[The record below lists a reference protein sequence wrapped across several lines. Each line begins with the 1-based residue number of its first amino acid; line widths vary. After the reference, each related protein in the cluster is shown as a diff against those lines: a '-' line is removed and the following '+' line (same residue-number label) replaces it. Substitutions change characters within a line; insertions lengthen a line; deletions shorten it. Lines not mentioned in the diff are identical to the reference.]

1 VIDGQVNTKPE
12 EQIQTALGA
21 HFSASLVPSSVEVT
35 ANTEVWSPPLV
46 ELKEAAGQVQ
56 QDETAERVREIRASA
71 ARTLELSKQL
81 DEVLSRPIRWFHRDP
96 DDKSA
101 AIESEPVCDN

>member
-1 VIDGQVNTKPE
+1 MNTKSE

-21 HFSASLVPSSVEVT
+21 HFSASLVPSNVEVT

-46 ELKEAAGQVQ
+46 ELEEAAGQV
-56 QDETAERVREIRASA
+56 QDETAERVREMRASA

-81 DEVLSRPIRWFHRDP
+81 DEVLSRPIRWFHRHP
-96 DDKSA
+96 DDKAA

>member
-1 VIDGQVNTKPE
+1 MIDGQVNTKPK
-12 EQIQTALGA
+12 EQIKTALGA
-21 HFSASLVPSSVEVT
+21 HFSASLVPSNVEVT
-35 ANTEVWSPPLV
+35 ANPEVWSPPLV
-46 ELKEAAGQVQ
+46 ELEEAAGQV
-56 QDETAERVREIRASA
+56 QDETAERVREMRASA

-96 DDKSA
+96 DDKAA